1 MVKVMIVSL
10 FNNEY
15 IQELINC
22 DNVALRQFIDGYGDI
37 IMRVMRKVLRNED
50 DVQDCFFSVFM
61 VQLPK
66 RLIKFDENKAV
77 KPYLLKIAK
86 NDAMAMLNR
95 DKNPASGRGVVSID
109 IVQETSL
116 IVETNPEKE
125 LMKKEEF
132 ELINSVFMV
141 LKKTKDVQSLQLTY
155 LAGFSDE
162 MIAEIL
168 MVKKQ
173 SVRSLRKKGGD
184 KFKTLFRKMYPNYLL
199 ERVKWTTSK
208 NC

>member
-1 MVKVMIVSL
+1 MMFSFFIK
-10 FNNEY
+10 EY

-61 VQLPK
+61 IQLPK

-77 KPYLLKIAK
+77 EPYLLKIAK
-86 NDAMAMLNR
+86 NDAIAMLNR

-132 ELINSVFMV
+132 ELINSVFKV

-155 LAGFSDE
+155 SAGFSDE

-184 KFKTLFRKMYPNYLL
+184 KFKKLFRKMYPNYVL